1 MVNGVTS
8 SIALR
13 IVLW

>member
-1 MVNGVTS
+1 M
-8 SIALR
+8 LR